1 MRYKCATNFSF
12 FCIFAPVTFNIHD
25 MIQIIAR
32 GSKDRLNLYVRV
44 FKRNVINNA
53 VRTGITLGKED
64 WENIDTILHN
74 AAEARKTGNTVMI
87 RDSLALNLWDVIIG
101 LDQMLED
108 GDLTLEK
115 ARRYINSIIKKDA
128 IERIEKQKVQ
138 EIKMLAEA
146 ERMTLKQWIREFIRQ
161 CETGERLKR
170 KSTRMV
176 TPSTIKNYKGT
187 LAQLEEYEK
196 ITHHVID
203 FDDMTMDFYDDWKQF
218 FIKKQYSP
226 NTIGRHIRNLKIFL
240 YAAKDMKLTTT
251 NEFESSRFSAD
262 REDVDN
268 VYLTEDRVAQMYD
281 FNPTDRKQLDEL
293 ISRAP
298 VKERAILREL
308 TEKSTSRRL
317 LEEAKDIFVVGCLT
331 GQRVSDYKRISEEMV
346 VRLRD
351 GKEYVQLIQEKTDK
365 EVFLPLDIR
374 VHRILNKYG
383 GKLPKIYD
391 QHLNERIKV
400 VGRLLGWTEK
410 AGIMEHRGIMAI
422 RSRKKFYECI
432 KTHTARRTFAT
443 NAYKNGISLS
453 SIMAVTGHSSE
464 QMLRKY
470 LKLDNKERAIM
481 AAAEFG
487 NMMKKAE

>member
-1 MRYKCATNFSF
+1 
-12 FCIFAPVTFNIHD
+12 

-32 GSKDRLNLYVRV
+32 GSKDRVNLYVRV
-44 FKRNVINNA
+44 FKRKLINNA
-53 VRTGITLGKED
+53 IRTGITLSKED
-64 WENIDTILHN
+64 WKNIDTILHN
-74 AAEARKTGNTVMI
+74 AAEAQKTGNTVMI
-87 RDSLALNLWDVIIG
+87 RDSLALNLWDVMIG

-115 ARRYINSIIKKDA
+115 ARRYINGIIKKDA
-128 IERIEKQKVQ
+128 IEKIEKQKVQ
-138 EIKMLAEA
+138 ENKILAEA

-170 KSTRMV
+170 KSTRKV

-251 NEFESSRFSAD
+251 TDFESSRFSAD

-268 VYLTEDRVAQMYD
+268 VYLTEDRVAQMYN

-298 VKERAILREL
+298 AKDRAKLREL

-331 GQRVSDYKRISEEMV
+331 GQRVSDYKRINSDMIE
-346 VRLRD
+346 RLRD
-351 GKEYVQLIQEKTDK
+351 KRTYIRIIQEKTDK

-374 VHRILNKYG
+374 VHMILNKYG

-391 QHLNERIKV
+391 QHLNERIKI
-400 VGRLLGWTEK
+400 VGWLLGWTEP
-410 AGIMEHRGIMAI
+410 AGIMEHRGIMEI

-470 LKLDNKERAIM
+470 LKLDNKEKAII

-487 NMMKKAE
+487 KMMKKAE